1 MSEVGG
7 WSDSKADAL
16 LETHDYGTLDALLR
30 EYVDVRRNHGAV
42 DWLVSRAE
50 GGHVIVLYH
59 CLRNM
64 AKYTGSSGR
73 LGDGEGS
80 VRADTKQGGGGGG
93 GGGGADGML
102 RVMGSSEF
110 RQVFRLFVLLLLR
123 VIQDS
128 LSVCAVQ
135 GHALHTSVYTMLRD
149 KAFGWLDAQFP
160 MSRWPHLRS
169 ILDELQRNSPCA
181 NSVSSLPSPVWI
193 VSTSP
198 SMAASYFGIGSHI
211 YFNNPSP
218 KFIEACEKTI
228 GPLNEE
234 RAKLTQGFFTLMH
247 AISWTAL
254 TSIGMNAFIPPI
266 KLNEEWIA
274 LPQAE
279 DSPDS
284 MAADSQDSP
293 DSPAAD
299 STNSPTSSPPTIS
312 SDSPAVSQSAV
323 SQSPTPAVSQSP
335 SPTTAA
341 TPAVSQSPALSRPP
355 HQKKGKHHNCS
366 SPS

>member
-1 MSEVGG
+1 
-7 WSDSKADAL
+7 
-16 LETHDYGTLDALLR
+16 
-30 EYVDVRRNHGAV
+30 
-42 DWLVSRAE
+42 
-50 GGHVIVLYH
+50 
-59 CLRNM
+59 
-64 AKYTGSSGR
+64 
-73 LGDGEGS
+73 
-80 VRADTKQGGGGGG
+80 
-93 GGGGADGML
+93 
-102 RVMGSSEF
+102 
-110 RQVFRLFVLLLLR
+110 
-123 VIQDS
+123 
-128 LSVCAVQ
+128 
-135 GHALHTSVYTMLRD
+135 
-149 KAFGWLDAQFP
+149 
-160 MSRWPHLRS
+160 
-169 ILDELQRNSPCA
+169 
-181 NSVSSLPSPVWI
+181 
-193 VSTSP
+193 
-198 SMAASYFGIGSHI
+198 MAASYFGIGSHI